1 MAAPATPKAPART
14 PIPQQP
20 PAAKETPEAEAPE
33 VEAAEVDAKPVVER
47 VNIAGLV
54 IEKTVYPDGEC
65 ETEVLR
71 EPEIDPQLVRATR
84 NNQRR
89 RGH

>member
-1 MAAPATPKAPART
+1 MS
-14 PIPQQP
+14 QQP
-20 PAAKETPEAEAPE
+20 PAAKETPEVGAPE

>member
-1 MAAPATPKAPART
+1 MAAPASPEAPART
-14 PIPQQP
+14 PMPQQP
-20 PAAKETPEAEAPE
+20 PAAKEAPE
-33 VEAAEVDAKPVVER
+33 VEAPEAEAGPVVER

-54 IEKTVYPDGEC
+54 LEKTMYSDGEC

-84 NNQRR
+84 TNQRR

>member
-14 PIPQQP
+14 PMSQQP
-20 PAAKETPEAEAPE
+20 PAAKETPEVGAPE
-33 VEAAEVDAKPVVER
+33 VEAAEAETGPIVER

-54 IEKTVYPDGEC
+54 IEKTVYSDGEC